1 MIEQQ
6 PPELCQ
12 QSVIS
17 SSDFVDLQ
25 NDKRFTDKTVASF
38 IAVYSDG
45 RCLIAKDKANGAD
58 MRRAVAQLEGILGL
72 PLKRTFVTFEQVVEA
87 RRVGMA
93 GRQGN
98 SDADMPRRV
107 LELIDRAFGADVSD
121 IHIDVGSEV
130 TTVDFRRDGYLFHA
144 ETWPSDFGMRFLGAA
159 YTMADVA
166 NDTFSEAKYLAGRLA
181 PRLGKDDWAFPD
193 GLEALRMQFNPVA
206 FGRSY
211 AVFRLLTSAST
222 IGSIESLGYEP
233 EQLGALREFSRT
245 EKGLGIIAGA
255 TGSGKST
262 TMCALLSV
270 AIEADR
276 LSLRRRSLF
285 TIEDPPE
292 RRLEGAKQLVVPNTD
307 EATERTQLYLN
318 AIGAAMRSDPD
329 RLMIGEIRDKA
340 TANLAL
346 SASITGHQVW
356 TTLHCGSVHS
366 IALRLVELG
375 ADRGAIFGSDELQL
389 LTAQVLVPLLCPHCK
404 MKPPEAKIAGVIDAE
419 QLARVAG
426 HFGHDVFVAG
436 PGCDKCNG
444 GIKGRTVLA
453 EVVRPDADYLKTL
466 ADVGMSAARD
476 LCKQRGEPS
485 ILEVGCRKVWRGLIS
500 PLDVLSR
507 VDVSRLPA
515 ALLQRPAA

>member
-1 MIEQQ
+1 MNEQRPIVMRHQ
-6 PPELCQ
+6 NIMP
-12 QSVIS
+12 S
-17 SSDFVDLQ
+17 SNFVDLQ
-25 NDKRFTDKTVASF
+25 NDKRFTDKAVASF
-38 IAVYSDG
+38 MAVYADG
-45 RCLIAKDKANGAD
+45 RCLIAKDQANNAN
-58 MRRAVAQLEGILGL
+58 MRRAVGQLEAILGVSL
-72 PLKRTFVTFEQVVEA
+72 RREFVSFEEVVEA

-98 SDADMPRRV
+98 SDADMPRKV
-107 LELIDRAFGADVSD
+107 LDLINRAFRSNVSD
-121 IHIDVGSEV
+121 IHIDVGAEV
-130 TTVDFRRDGYLFHA
+130 TTVDFRRDGYLFNV
-144 ETWPSDFGMRFLGAA
+144 ETWNSEFGIRFLGAA

-181 PRLGKDDWAFPD
+181 PRVGKDDWAFPD

-211 AVFRLLTSAST
+211 AVFRLLTSAAT

-233 EQLGALREFSRT
+233 EQLETLREFSRT

-276 LSLRRRSLF
+276 HALRRRSLF

-307 EATERTQLYLN
+307 AASERSQLYLD

-329 RLMIGEIRDKA
+329 RLMIGEVRDKA

-375 ADRGAIFGSDELQL
+375 ANRGAIFGSDELKM
-389 LTAQVLVPLLCPHCK
+389 LTAQVLVPLLCSDCK
-404 MKPPEAKIAGVIDAE
+404 VTAAAAKLAGIIDAE
-419 QLARVAG
+419 QLARIEP
-426 HFGHDVFVAG
+426 HFGHEVFVAG
-436 PGCDKCNG
+436 GGCDKCNG

-453 EVVRPDADYLKTL
+453 EVVRPDAEYLDAL
-466 ADVGMSAARD
+466 AEGGISAARN
-476 LCKQRGEPS
+476 LCNERGEPS
-485 ILEVGCRKVWRGLIS
+485 ILDIGFRKVSRGLIS

-507 VDVSRLPA
+507 VDASRLPA